1 MTKSARKHAGTPTPQ
16 SYIDRIDAIFEE
28 ARSNGVELVVIAS
41 ADVGDKLYTLN
52 ACTMSAEAFLHFVDR
67 NFLREPLFG
76 GAIQTV
82 LLQSALKKLCADDKE
97 TTH

>member
-28 ARSNGVELVVIAS
+28 ARSNGIELVVLAS
-41 ADVGDKLYTLN
+41 ADVGGKLYTLN
-52 ACTMSAEAFLHFVDR
+52 ACTMSADAFLQFVGLNLLGD
-67 NFLREPLFG
+67 PLFR

-82 LLQSALKKLCADDKE
+82 LLHNMAQKLCADDKE